1 MTTTTGAASHSGT
14 RRRWR
19 IPPPLVQDASSPGPE
34 GLEVLG
40 EFRSE
45 LGAVLWKTLRSV
57 LVWASADAWARQR
70 LFDEPAA
77 DRRQVEV
84 LSVAADEDVAP
95 RGALE
100 DLLVILARPDRAD
113 PEFVGI
119 ACSRV
124 ATWAEGQG
132 ATRTRL
138 EFLQA
143 AALCCPAN
151 AWFALAVGSA
161 SRDLTHYSRA
171 EAWYFRA
178 IGLARQ
184 GSDWE
189 AYVKAYLNHGIM
201 MLRRG
206 VLPAARRSFLK
217 ALRRSRRQGHREG
230 EAKALHD
237 LSAVEF
243 RAGDFNRAIAYGA
256 GALEAYGPEHEALPR
271 LAHDIAYYWLERGA
285 YQRALSVFY
294 ETLGRV
300 GRAERPVVLGSLARA
315 AAGVQDTAAYRWAH
329 RELASYE
336 PVPGLA
342 EAWVDVA
349 RAALALNRTEEAGEA
364 AGYAE
369 SVARAR
375 REGQMRF
382 LAEEVLE
389 RARSDLNRVAETSHE
404 DRDAV
409 ESSDALARSL
419 LRTLQLRPV
428 SLSDTRIEA
437 GAPS

>member
-1 MTTTTGAASHSGT
+1 MTTTTAAAGHPGA

-19 IPPPLVQDASSPGPE
+19 IPPPLVQDACSPGPE

-40 EFRSE
+40 EFRNE

-57 LVWASADAWARQR
+57 LVWAGTDAATRR
-70 LFDEPAA
+70 HLFDDAAA
-77 DRRQVEV
+77 DRRQLEI
-84 LSVAADEDVAP
+84 LSAAADEDSAP

-100 DLLVILARPDRAD
+100 DLLVILARPERAD
-113 PEFVGI
+113 PEFVGV
-119 ACSRV
+119 ACNRI
-124 ATWAEGQG
+124 ATWAEGRG

-138 EFLQA
+138 EFIQA

-151 AWFALAVGSA
+151 AWFALAVGNA
-161 SRDLTHYSRA
+161 SRDLVQYGRA

-206 VLPAARRSFLK
+206 VLPAARRSFVK

-243 RAGDFNRAIAYGA
+243 RAGDFDRAIAYGA
-256 GALEAYGPEHEALPR
+256 GALEAYGSEHEALPR

-285 YQRALSVFY
+285 FRRALSVFY

-315 AAGVQDTAAYRWAH
+315 AAGVQDIAAYRWAH
-329 RELASYE
+329 RELERYDPA
-336 PVPGLA
+336 PGLA

-349 RAALALNRTEEAGEA
+349 RAALALDRPEEAGEA
-364 AGYAE
+364 ARFAE

-389 RARSDLNRVAETSHE
+389 RARAESNRVAESSRE
-404 DRDAV
+404 GQDAV
-409 ESSDALARSL
+409 ASSDALARSL
-419 LRTLQLRPV
+419 IRTLQLRPASSRGGRV
-428 SLSDTRIEA
+428 EV